1 MGMLGELLITN
12 AFWTWSLNLFIDLC
26 KNYGWAVILFTIV
39 LKLILSP
46 LDYMQRK
53 VTIKNAQ
60 MQAIVQ
66 PEIAKLQKQ
75 YANQKDVINQKTM
88 EIYKKHNYNVVG
100 SCVAMLVNMVVTLV
114 VFITLFT
121 SLNNMAT
128 IKLSNQYLD
137 LKSAYDTAIVNS
149 EDANQAVLDEFD
161 AIIGNDGFLWIKNLW
176 VADTY
181 KPPMVTF
188 DTFFAQ
194 YKKTDEYEA
203 NISGLSA
210 EQVTAYNEVLSN
222 EYEVIRTIVYT
233 DEANTGWN
241 GYFILVVLAGVV
253 SVLSQYISMSAM
265 KTKNQPKE
273 QQSTGKVMMIV
284 LPIVMVIFTLTSN
297 SMFSLYIITNSAMT
311 ALIGYIM
318 GVIIKKTSKPIGE
331 TVSTTNTG
339 KSSNVVSYS
348 HNYQPPKT
356 KKVKAKVVE
365 NKTNKYFGTQDKK
378 NETDKTR
385 PDVSNKGEN
394 K

>member
-26 KNYGWAVILFTIV
+26 KNYGWAIILFTIV

-53 VTIKNAQ
+53 VTIKNSQ

-100 SCVAMLVNMVVTLV
+100 SCVAMLINMAVTLV

-128 IKLSNQYLD
+128 INLSNQYSD
-137 LKSAYDTAIVNS
+137 LKSAYDTAITNS
-149 EDANQAVLDEFD
+149 EDANVAVLNEFD
-161 AIIGNDGFLWIKNLW
+161 DIIERDGFLWIKNLW

-181 KPPMVTF
+181 KPPMVTY

-194 YKKTDEYEA
+194 YKKTDEYKA
-203 NISGLSA
+203 GIDGLSS
-210 EQVTAYNEVLSN
+210 EQITAYNQTLSD
-222 EYEVIRTIVYT
+222 EYEVIRGIVYT
-233 DEANTGWN
+233 DESNTGWN
-241 GYFILVVLAGVV
+241 GYFILVLLAGVV
-253 SVLSQYISMSAM
+253 SVLSQYVSMSAM

-284 LPIVMVIFTLTSN
+284 LPIIMVIFTLTSN

-318 GVIIKKTSKPIGE
+318 GVVIKKTTKPIGE
-331 TVSTTNTG
+331 APVTNVG

-348 HNYQPPKT
+348 RNYQQPKA
-356 KKVKAKVVE
+356 KKVKAKVIE
-365 NKTNKYFGTQDKK
+365 NKTNKYFGTAKK
-378 NETDKTR
+378 DETTKNNNTDN
-385 PDVSNKGEN
+385 SNKGE

>member
-1 MGMLGELLITN
+1 MGMLGKLLITN

-26 KNYGWAVILFTIV
+26 KNYGWAIILFTIV

-53 VTIKNAQ
+53 VTIKNSQ

-100 SCVAMLVNMVVTLV
+100 SCVAMLINMAVTLV

-128 IKLSNQYLD
+128 VNLSNQYLD
-137 LKSAYDTAIVNS
+137 LKSSYDTAVANS
-149 EDANQAVLDEFD
+149 EDVNEAVLNEFD
-161 AIIGNDGFLWIKNLW
+161 DIIERDGFLWIKNLW

-181 KPPMVTF
+181 KPPMVTY

-194 YKKTDEYEA
+194 YKKTDEYKAEITGMSSEQ
-203 NISGLSA
+203 IS
-210 EQVTAYNEVLSN
+210 AYNQVLSD
-222 EYEVIRTIVYT
+222 EYEVIRGIVYT

-241 GYFILVVLAGVV
+241 GYFILVLLAGVV
-253 SVLSQYISMSAM
+253 SVLSQYVSMSAM

-273 QQSTGKVMMIV
+273 QQSTGKIMMII

-318 GVIIKKTSKPIGE
+318 GVIIKKTTKPVGE
-331 TVSTTNTG
+331 VQLNTNG
-339 KSSNVVSYS
+339 SKSSNVVSYS
-348 HNYQPPKT
+348 RNYQQPKT
-356 KKVKAKVVE
+356 KKVKAKVIE
-365 NKTNKYFGTQDKK
+365 NKTNKYFGTTKK
-378 NETDKTR
+378 DETTKNNSDT
-385 PDVSNKGEN
+385 SNKGE
-394 K
+394 